1 MPPLLSLSCHSGGCG
16 WAVPG
21 WEVQKD
27 PGPWGWAATGERGL
41 SGTLGEG
48 GEGLGQRPDHFQ
60 ICCGTKGRT
69 SG

>member
-1 MPPLLSLSCHSGGCG
+1 M
-16 WAVPG
+16 
-21 WEVQKD
+21 QKD